1 MQLYSYNRTVGFYN
15 IQNNAVL
22 ETTSNPLWAVAIY
35 YRLREVERDA
45 ANHADDPRAGRGL
58 EQSSIQ
64 KYMALGILFNGGNK
78 WVNQIST
85 YLPWGDASHNETPS
99 IRVHL
104 PMESL
109 PQGDIQAI
117 VDAQIFF
124 PSELDNLM
132 LWLFSCVPSF
142 RSPERQQPPYFEE
155 LDQLFEHLQTAGK
168 KPVHMSQKT
177 LDTLQQL
184 KDEFEQNDVHERD
197 SIGRFVHRQA
207 VKLGL
212 ISSKGLDWVTNC
224 TTLSFM
230 LFTWL
235 TEIFRSSFQ

>member
-1 MQLYSYNRTVGFYN
+1 MRLYIRNKVKYDPSNAGKPLVFVEFPDPRVFSVGQVKEEFKKKARAAKIDSLYFHQDDGSYEVLADDRTVGFYN

-64 KYMALGILFNGGNK
+64 KYMALGILFNGGN
-78 WVNQIST
+78 N
-85 YLPWGDASHNETPS
+85 
-99 IRVHL
+99 
-104 PMESL
+104 
-109 PQGDIQAI
+109 
-117 VDAQIFF
+117 
-124 PSELDNLM
+124 
-132 LWLFSCVPSF
+132 
-142 RSPERQQPPYFEE
+142 PERQQPPYFEE

-212 ISSKGLDWVTNC
+212 ISKESNGDTCNEDQHKW
-224 TTLSFM
+224 
-230 LFTWL
+230 
-235 TEIFRSSFQ
+235 R